1 MNSNSFQL
9 VSTSE
14 TLQEIPIK
22 PRGRTALISEADI
35 IRIGEQMEADGKKVS
50 GYLIRAVIGGAGRTD
65 RYSEVW
71 SRYLVSRMAAV
82 EESKGEVQPAVV
94 LPGEI
99 RVAIEASQ
107 LQIGAVMESLTTVAI
122 KYAQDASIDR
132 IKDADKRAA
141 DAEADRVVIQA
152 AGESAMDKAQTEIE
166 TITSQLEAAINA
178 AHISED
184 RAKQAEGVA
193 ADRGEKLHAVELAER
208 LAHDEVTQLTTKLGD
223 ELARVGALNSS
234 ITELRANLTAVE
246 HRGIQA
252 ESQATSLQ
260 QAVEKLEA
268 EVGTLNSTITDLR
281 PKLAEVERRATSAES
296 QVVAC
301 QEIIKKLEA
310 DVASG
315 KDAVQQ
321 ELVRSDAAQHRAD
334 DAQARADH
342 ANKRAD
348 EELARA
354 REVDQKLL
362 VTQARVDE
370 ALARANEAEQ
380 KLLAENQR
388 TENYLAQLHQLEATV
403 LELNARLASVPATLL
418 ESNS

>member
-1 MNSNSFQL
+1 MDSNSLQP

-14 TLQEIPIK
+14 TLQEIIIK
-22 PRGRTALISEADI
+22 PRGRTALVPEADV

-50 GYLIRAVIGGAGRTD
+50 GYLIRAAIGSAGRTD

-71 SRYLVSRMAAV
+71 SRHVASRMAAV

-99 RVAIEASQ
+99 RVAIEAGQ

-166 TITSQLEAAINA
+166 SITSQLEAAINA

-193 ADRGEKLHAVELAER
+193 ADRGEKLRAVELAER

-223 ELARVGALNSS
+223 ELARVDALSSS
-234 ITELRANLTAVE
+234 ITELRAKLAAVE
-246 HRGIQA
+246 HRAIQ
-252 ESQATSLQ
+252 
-260 QAVEKLEA
+260 
-268 EVGTLNSTITDLR
+268 
-281 PKLAEVERRATSAES
+281 AES

-321 ELVRSDAAQHRAD
+321 ELVRSNAAQHRAD

-362 VTQARVDE
+362 ATQARVDE
-370 ALARANEAEQ
+370 ALARASEVEQ
-380 KLLAENQR
+380 KLLAENQQ
-388 TENYLAQLHQLEATV
+388 TEKYLAQIGQLDATV
-403 LELNARLASVPATLL
+403 LELNARLVSAPAIIL